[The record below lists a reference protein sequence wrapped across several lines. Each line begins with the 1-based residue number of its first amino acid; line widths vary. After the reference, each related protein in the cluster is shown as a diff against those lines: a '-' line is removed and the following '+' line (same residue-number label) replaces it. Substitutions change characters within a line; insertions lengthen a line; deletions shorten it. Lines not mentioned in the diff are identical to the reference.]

1 MIGTIK
7 LTRFTSTPDA
17 EYAFARHNWPLVV
30 YASST
35 GAMPDDVFVFQKH
48 SGNDPAGYD
57 TFHNVAS
64 AHDVFEIPTRAT
76 TGADGE
82 NDTPFY
88 RAAQLRLFLRHP
100 EEVEEIWGKLKR
112 DVIDLVR
119 NLEAE
124 NRLKAVDTT
133 TVTPLDTTP
142 VSVEETVDA
151 LDQIDQVL
159 LTLDYRP
166 AGIAEVD
173 SDNNQTISS
182 PDDSLTGWLPVS
194 EAPGSWTVPANAKF
208 FYNTAQDAAVAAE
221 LPFLQP
227 GNVHLCYVN
236 GGKLTHGS
244 TYHITAEGI
253 FWLDFEAPADEGEII
268 LGDGELLYNENLTG
282 NAPWPLDYVDRG
294 SPGSTIPD
302 LQLLLFRE

>member
-17 EYAFARHNWPLVV
+17 EDAFARHNWPLVV
-30 YASST
+30 HASAT
-35 GAMPDDVFVFQKH
+35 GAMPNDVFVFQKR
-48 SGNDPAGYD
+48 SGIDPADRD

-64 AHDVFEIPTRAT
+64 AHDVFEVPTNPT
-76 TGADGE
+76 SGVETE

-88 RAAQLRLFLRHP
+88 RANKLSLFLRHP
-100 EEVEEIWGKLKR
+100 EEVEEIWEKLKR

-133 TVTPLDTTP
+133 TITPLDTTP
-142 VSVEETVDA
+142 VTIDETVDT

-173 SDNNQTISS
+173 VDNNQTISS
-182 PDDSLTGWLPVS
+182 PDSNLTGWLPVA
-194 EAPGSWTVPANAKF
+194 EAPGSWTVPADAKF
-208 FYNTAQDAAVAAE
+208 FYNAAQDAAVAAE

-227 GNVHLCYVN
+227 GDVHLFYVN

-244 TYHITAEGI
+244 TYRITAEGI
-253 FWLDFEAPADEGEII
+253 FWLSFDAPVDEGSII
-268 LGDGELLYNENLTG
+268 LVDGELLYNENLTG

-294 SPGSTIPD
+294 SPGAVIPE